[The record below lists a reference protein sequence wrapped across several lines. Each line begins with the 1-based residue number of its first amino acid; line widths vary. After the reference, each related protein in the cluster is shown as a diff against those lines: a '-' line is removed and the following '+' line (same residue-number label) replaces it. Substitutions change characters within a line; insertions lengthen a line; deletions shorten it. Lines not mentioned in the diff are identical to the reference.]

1 MSKKFFIFY
10 NHIYSTTENEIISKE
25 SIENFVQ
32 NLAIARQGVKDYFD
46 KIIKLEDSSY
56 SIKVV
61 FYLFVA
67 TYIFSIFSDK
77 FLLWLILNLFILYAP
92 LNKKYPDFL
101 FNIWMKC
108 KQVVEGVLG
117 IIECLLPAYEE
128 PKEED
133 GAEKK

>member
-10 NHIYSTTENEIISKE
+10 NNIYSTTENEIISKE
-25 SIENFVQ
+25 AIENFVQ

-67 TYIFSIFSDK
+67 TYIFSI
-77 FLLWLILNLFILYAP
+77 L
-92 LNKKYPDFL
+92 
-101 FNIWMKC
+101 
-108 KQVVEGVLG
+108 QV
-117 IIECLLPAYEE
+117 YFFH
-128 PKEED
+128 
-133 GAEKK
+133 

>member
-1 MSKKFFIFY
+1 M
-10 NHIYSTTENEIISKE
+10 TENEIISKE
-25 SIENFVQ
+25 AIENFVQ

-67 TYIFSIFSDK
+67 
-77 FLLWLILNLFILYAP
+77 
-92 LNKKYPDFL
+92 
-101 FNIWMKC
+101 MKC

>member
-1 MSKKFFIFY
+1 M
-10 NHIYSTTENEIISKE
+10 TENEIISKE
-25 SIENFVQ
+25 AIENFVQ

-92 LNKKYPDFL
+92 LNKK
-101 FNIWMKC
+101 
-108 KQVVEGVLG
+108 
-117 IIECLLPAYEE
+117 LL
-128 PKEED
+128 
-133 GAEKK
+133 